1 MEWVVYVDMDAFYV
15 ACELRERP
23 DLRGRPVIVGPD
35 PAQGPSR
42 GVVLSASYE
51 ARAFGVKS
59 AMPVAQA
66 GRLCPEATWV
76 RPDFS
81 KYSRASKEV
90 RALLASVVPVVV
102 PLSIDEFAVRLEEPD
117 ADHAEKETHVIQDL
131 IRDRLS
137 LTASLGVA
145 PSRTV
150 AKIASDRAKPGG
162 VIVVEPERTEQFLAP
177 LSVRAIS
184 GVGPKTGE
192 LLLRHGIE
200 TIGDLRRPLPPSLSL
215 SLGGFG
221 RWMRDLARGRV
232 RESDERSDH
241 SPRSHTS
248 DRTLEDDTTDRAL
261 LGEVVDGLADG
272 LAEGAQEEALTF
284 QAVTVALRW
293 SDFDQTQHG
302 RTLPGATDDQE
313 TLRATARRLLS
324 ELLAHEARGRGRAVR
339 RVSVRIHRLMPTSA
353 GRRTLDA
360 FVPPTSN

>member
-15 ACELRERP
+15 ACELRDHP
-23 DLRGRPVIVGPD
+23 DLRGRPVVVGPD
-35 PAQGPSR
+35 PNHGPSR

-66 GRLCPEATWV
+66 GRLCPDAVWLGA
-76 RPDFS
+76 DFP
-81 KYSRASKEV
+81 KYSRTSKEV
-90 RALLASVVPVVV
+90 RSLLASVVPVVV
-102 PLSIDEFAVRLEEPD
+102 PLSIDEFALRIEAPPGENVEARGRE
-117 ADHAEKETHVIQDL
+117 IQAL

-137 LTASLGVA
+137 LTASIGIA
-145 PSRTV
+145 ASRTV

-162 VIVVEPERTEQFLAP
+162 VIVVAAEGTEAFLAP
-177 LSVRAIS
+177 LPVRAIS

-192 LLLRHGIE
+192 LLHRHGVE
-200 TIGDLRRPLPPSLSL
+200 TIGDLRRPLPPSLGL

-232 RESDERSDH
+232 RESDERGDYT
-241 SPRSHTS
+241 PRSHTS
-248 DRTLEDDTTDRAL
+248 DRTLEDDSRDRAAL
-261 LGEVVDGLADG
+261 ETEVDGLADG
-272 LAEGAQEEALTF
+272 LAEGARDEGLTF

-302 RTLPGATDDQE
+302 RSLPGASDDPA
-313 TLRATARRLLS
+313 TLRLTARRLLG
-324 ELLAHEARGRGRAVR
+324 ELLATEARGRGRAVR
-339 RVSVRIHRLMPTSA
+339 RISVRIHRLAPAAA

-360 FVPPTSN
+360 FAPPASE